1 MQGRHLPAVLHR
13 YQQSV
18 TALQSEALQAP
29 RCALDIDE
37 PVFIGFLQRTVTD
50 RHGVRSAFNGSE
62 ETASEIEHY
71 CYTPLFVWRWAA
83 TSSTAWTMPV

>member
-1 MQGRHLPAVLHR
+1 MQGCHLPAVLHC
-13 YQQSV
+13 YQQSI
-18 TALQSEALQAP
+18 TASQPKALQAP
-29 RCALDIDE
+29 SGALDIDE

-50 RHGVRSAFNGSE
+50 RHGVRPAFNGSE